1 MRGRGIATILRV
13 RKAAHPRTRL
23 FTRQTRAIL
32 SQCIVS
38 ASFKGAVRRTL
49 RTKHSRQRTEKN
61 RDSFKLR
68 SISKTMARRWEAA
81 GRQQRPRGALLAML
95 TAQNIGRAKGRG
107 DDCDEPLKPR
117 TTQPRRRGG
126 VSIAGSCDRAAGKR
140 ENKLRTRTSAG
151 AGTARTRVLAARDC
165 FAPAGQLGGSPY
177 KPVHHA
183 RLEKLRQRRRPARV
197 LSHAVQRQ
205 RGGGGQPMCAILV
218 GLPFRGRT
226 CLAPSTGDE

>member
-117 TTQPRRRGG
+117 TTQPRRRG
-126 VSIAGSCDRAAGKR
+126 SALQALAIEPLGSVKTNYVR
-140 ENKLRTRTSAG
+140 
-151 AGTARTRVLAARDC
+151 ARTPGLVPH
-165 FAPAGQLGGSPY
+165 APEFL
-177 KPVHHA
+177 
-183 RLEKLRQRRRPARV
+183 
-197 LSHAVQRQ
+197 Q
-205 RGGGGQPMCAILV
+205 RGIA
-218 GLPFRGRT
+218 LPRRVSSEEALT
-226 CLAPSTGDE
+226 NRSTTRASRN